1 MFQYCVCHLVYQC
14 FIQNF
19 KVFVM
24 WSVFIILCLNKN
36 SHNWNKFY
44 YSSDVIHQLKHYFVT
59 NSNHI
64 SLRMDLVYQPK
75 SNITRSLFQIHPIS
89 EEKESKAENRQSDI
103 YKVNGVDAHGK
114 LCWIKCCFIFYF
126 IFQTSGMFV
135 CPVSSFCIPFCFLH
149 FQVCWALCMFWTMLG
164 SFQSV
169 KLFSL
174 WFRTESRR
182 WENNSWYIFF
192 KSRIIHILLLTFI
205 NNIDPP
211 PPPKKIF
218 FF

>member
-24 WSVFIILCLNKN
+24 WSVFMILCLNKN

-44 YSSDVIHQLKHYFVT
+44 YSSDVIHQLKHYFVIY
-59 NSNHI
+59 SNHI

-126 IFQTSGMFV
+126 KHRVCLCVLFLLSVFHFVSYISRSVELCVCFGQCWVHFNQWSCSAFDSEQKVGDEKTILGTYFLKAELFIFY
-135 CPVSSFCIPFCFLH
+135 C
-149 FQVCWALCMFWTMLG
+149 
-164 SFQSV
+164 
-169 KLFSL
+169 
-174 WFRTESRR
+174 
-182 WENNSWYIFF
+182 
-192 KSRIIHILLLTFI
+192 
-205 NNIDPP
+205 
-211 PPPKKIF
+211 
-218 FF
+218 